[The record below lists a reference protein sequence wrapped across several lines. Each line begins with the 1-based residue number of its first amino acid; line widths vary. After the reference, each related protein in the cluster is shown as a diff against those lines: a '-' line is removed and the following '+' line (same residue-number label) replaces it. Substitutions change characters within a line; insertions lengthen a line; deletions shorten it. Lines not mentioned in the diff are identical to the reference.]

1 MFDICPKRTRALTWR
16 AAATDTTG
24 ATAVRLRRGTAVG
37 TVAATIVLIIVAGI
51 TAGFWLNL
59 VMWIPMLIV
68 GAFMDEY
75 SGLPVVTLLSMIVA
89 MAVVFVV
96 GLLALGLPWYAAGI
110 AGVVVGL
117 TSYARPNPAAQV
129 DW

>member
-1 MFDICPKRTRALTWR
+1 M
-16 AAATDTTG
+16 
-24 ATAVRLRRGTAVG
+24 G